1 VKSALST
8 SAGLSERNAMKKLV
22 MLAVTFGLVL
32 AAGTSAFA
40 QKGGKTDKPKVKVYD
55 FSGDTID
62 GELIRPEGENVDS
75 RDITQFSSLIRIR
88 RDFIAEI
95 IKAAEDL

>member
-1 VKSALST
+1 MRKLAFAIVLVGLFAGSAL
-8 SAGLSERNAMKKLV
+8 
-22 MLAVTFGLVL
+22 
-32 AAGTSAFA
+32 A
-40 QKGGKTDKPKVKVYD
+40 QKKGDKPKVKTYD
-55 FSGDTID
+55 FSADDITGK
-62 GELIRPEGENVDS
+62 LISPEGTDVGA

>member
-1 VKSALST
+1 MRAFATIV
-8 SAGLSERNAMKKLV
+8 
-22 MLAVTFGLVL
+22 LVL
-32 AAGTSAFA
+32 SLATPALA
-40 QKGGKTDKPKVKVYD
+40 QKGGKGGDKGGQPKVKVYD
-55 FSGDTID
+55 FSGDTIEGD
-62 GELIRPEGENVDS
+62 LLKPEGSAVDA

>member
-1 VKSALST
+1 MRKLATVVAVVGLAFGFSAT
-8 SAGLSERNAMKKLV
+8 
-22 MLAVTFGLVL
+22 
-32 AAGTSAFA
+32 AFA
-40 QKGGKTDKPKVKVYD
+40 QKKDEKPKVKVYD
-55 FSGDTID
+55 FSGDTIEGD
-62 GELIRPEGENVDS
+62 LIKPEGEAVDA

>member
-1 VKSALST
+1 MRTLATIVVVLS
-8 SAGLSERNAMKKLV
+8 
-22 MLAVTFGLVL
+22 LATP
-32 AAGTSAFA
+32 AFA
-40 QKGGKTDKPKVKVYD
+40 QKGGNKGGGDKGGQAKVKVYD
-55 FSGDTID
+55 FSGDTIEGD
-62 GELIRPEGENVDS
+62 LLKPEGSAVDA